1 MANGSASAWQITR
14 LFVAGPIL
22 RSCPMLSM
30 LTKEHLMYRI
40 FMLNFG
46 YYIDFATDN
55 LDEAMQKAVDIGF
68 DVAVC
73 NNETIVKIHRMI
85 GGWS

>member
-1 MANGSASAWQITR
+1 
-14 LFVAGPIL
+14 
-22 RSCPMLSM
+22 
-30 LTKEHLMYRI
+30 MYRI

-73 NNETIVKIHRMI
+73 NNDTIVKIHRMI